1 VTRFL
6 TYNVNGVRA
15 AARKGLV
22 DWIQTSDADVVAL
35 QEIKADADQFDWGE
49 FRRIGYEPYIFPAE
63 KKGYS
68 GVAILTRIEPKK
80 LVYGCGTDWIDQ
92 EGRIIR
98 ADFDNCSFVSVYIPS
113 GSSGDHR
120 QEKKMEFLDFFTI
133 YTRDLLHTQK
143 NIIIS
148 GDYNI
153 CREAIDIHDPVRNA
167 TVSGFLPEERTWFA
181 HWVDEGWCDSFRRV
195 QPGAGQY
202 SWWSYRAGSREKNLG
217 WRIDYNMISEALSDR
232 IGDARLHPFAMHSDH
247 CPLDLQLNISINGR
261 P

>member
-1 VTRFL
+1 MTTFL

-22 DWIQTSDADVVAL
+22 DWIQASDADVVAL
-35 QEIKADADQFDWGE
+35 QEIKSDAEQFDWGE
-49 FRRIGYEPYIFPAE
+49 FRRIGYEPYIYPAE

-68 GVAILTRIEPKK
+68 GVAILSRIEPKK
-80 LVYGCGTDWIDQ
+80 VVYGCGNGWIDE

-98 ADFDNCSFVSVYIPS
+98 AEYDQCSFVSVYIPS

-120 QEKKMEFLDFFTI
+120 QEKKMEFLDFFSA
-133 YTRDLLHTQK
+133 YTRDLLRSQK
-143 NIIIS
+143 NLIIS

-167 TVSGFLPEERTWFA
+167 HVSGYLPEERAWFA
-181 HWVDEGWCDSFRRV
+181 QWVDEGWCDSFRRV
-195 QPGAGQY
+195 ESGAAHY

-217 WRIDYNMISEALSDR
+217 WRIDYNMISDVLSDR
-232 IGDARLHPFAMHSDH
+232 ILGARLHPFAMHSDH
-247 CPLDLQLNISINGR
+247 CPVELQLNLSLND
-261 P
+261 

>member
-1 VTRFL
+1 MTRFL

>member
-1 VTRFL
+1 VTKFL
-6 TYNVNGVRA
+6 TYNINGVRA

-22 DWIQTSDADVVAL
+22 DWIRASDADVVAL
-35 QEIKADADQFDWGE
+35 QEIKSDAWQFDWGE
-49 FRRIGYEPYIFPAE
+49 FRRIGYEPYIYPAE

-68 GVAILTRIEPKK
+68 GVAILSRVEPKK
-80 LVYGCGTDWIDQ
+80 MVYGCGNGWIDE

-98 ADFDNCSFVSVYIPS
+98 ADFDSCSFVSVYIPS

-120 QEKKMEFLDFFTI
+120 QEKKMEFFDFFSA
-133 YTRDLLHTQK
+133 YSRGLAQSQN

-167 TVSGFLPEERTWFA
+167 HVSGFLPEECAWFA
-181 HWVDEGWCDSFRRV
+181 QWVDEGWCDSFRHVDPR
-195 QPGAGQY
+195 GAQY

-217 WRIDYNMISEALSDR
+217 WRIDYHMISDSLSDR
-232 IGDARLHPFAMHSDH
+232 IEGARLHPQAMHSDH
-247 CPLDLQLNISINGR
+247 CPVELQLNLSLHV
-261 P
+261 

>member
-98 ADFDNCSFVSVYIPS
+98 ADFDNCGFVSVYIPS